1 MAIIVGETRSY
12 NNLTSIVLGNHPN
25 GVDRTRKHEK
35 TGEKQVDPKISANP
49 DRQKYA
55 QGGNENCNE
64 YAYETTHVSYSKRLL
79 SFNLTSLADR
89 TFPEKFRRCCHSV
102 NFGFIG
108 NYFS

>member
-49 DRQKYA
+49 NSQKYA
-55 QGGNENCNE
+55 QGGIKI
-64 YAYETTHVSYSKRLL
+64 AASMRIKLL
-79 SFNLTSLADR
+79 MRVTPNDFSL
-89 TFPEKFRRCCHSV
+89 S
-102 NFGFIG
+102 I
-108 NYFS
+108 